1 MLYTHY
7 LGALIIVFEFLILL
21 LYVNKIREFGFR
33 KLLAPMLTL
42 VVLIIPLV
50 SIFLTRSQ
58 DFLENG
64 TWIKAVELKQLYGE
78 LLKLVNN
85 PFALIWV
92 SAICIVFY
100 SVGSKVLK
108 LKIEHSSLLK
118 YALIWFLLIYFGM
131 FLFSLLIQPVFL
143 TRYLVLVILPI
154 IVLISAFLTSY
165 SHKFLRYASF
175 LVIIPFLFS
184 VNYSPNTN
192 RDSDVMIALAS
203 ELKSENTSLVY
214 YPEHYVY
221 TVLYHLE
228 PLFFKDY
235 EAFEEL
241 LIANK
246 IYTVGYFQDIE
257 MDSNEELIL
266 LDFDGSTREKYP
278 AFWSQMNTRYKVLET
293 QLFKAN
299 FELIKFGR

>member
-1 MLYTHY
+1 
-7 LGALIIVFEFLILL
+7 
-21 LYVNKIREFGFR
+21 
-33 KLLAPMLTL
+33 
-42 VVLIIPLV
+42 
-50 SIFLTRSQ
+50 
-58 DFLENG
+58 
-64 TWIKAVELKQLYGE
+64 
-78 LLKLVNN
+78 
-85 PFALIWV
+85 
-92 SAICIVFY
+92 
-100 SVGSKVLK
+100 
-108 LKIEHSSLLK
+108 
-118 YALIWFLLIYFGM
+118 
-131 FLFSLLIQPVFL
+131 
-143 TRYLVLVILPI
+143 
-154 IVLISAFLTSY
+154 
-165 SHKFLRYASF
+165 
-175 LVIIPFLFS
+175 